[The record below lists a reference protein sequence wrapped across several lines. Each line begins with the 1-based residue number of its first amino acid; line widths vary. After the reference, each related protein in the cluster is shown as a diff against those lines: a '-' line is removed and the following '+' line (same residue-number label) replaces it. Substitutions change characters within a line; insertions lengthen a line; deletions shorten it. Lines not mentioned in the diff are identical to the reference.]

1 MLIVGL
7 TGGIGSGKSTAARFF
22 SELDVPVI
30 DADEIARD
38 VANPGQPGLQAII
51 KHFGAN
57 VLTPQGVL
65 DRAKLRTLA
74 FSDTAQR
81 LALEAI
87 LHPLIRHEIQSRLK
101 VLDAPYCIV
110 MIPLLLETQQQ
121 DLVQRIL
128 VVDCNEAE
136 QIARVQQRSG
146 LAEMEVR
153 AIMSAQMPRQQRLM
167 AAQDVIHNN
176 GDLEQ
181 LRYQV
186 ITLHQRYLQLSIAIN
201 AES

>member
-128 VVDCNEAE
+128 VVDCDEAE

-146 LAEMEVR
+146 LGEMEVR

-186 ITLHQRYLQLSIAIN
+186 ITLHQRYLQLSIAMN

>member
-7 TGGIGSGKSTAARFF
+7 TGGIGSGKSTATRFF
-22 SELDVPVI
+22 SELDVRVI
-30 DADEIARD
+30 DADDIARD
-38 VANPGQPGLQAII
+38 VASPGQPGLQAII
-51 KHFGAN
+51 EHFGAN

-65 DRAKLRTLA
+65 DRAKLRTIA
-74 FSDTAQR
+74 FSDAAQR
-81 LALEAI
+81 AALEAI

-101 VLDAPYCIV
+101 ILDAPYCIV

-128 VVDCNEAE
+128 VVDCDEAE
-136 QIARVQQRSG
+136 QIARVRQRSG
-146 LAEMEVR
+146 LCETEVR

-186 ITLHQRYLQLSIAIN
+186 ITLHQRYLQLSMAMN